1 MKKLIISIGRQCGSG
16 GHEIGEK
23 LAKHFGINLYDR
35 NIIGMLSEKMDK
47 DPEAVSRLE
56 EKASGFLM
64 RRGGF
69 DTKQK
74 DLMNRLSD
82 SDRLFIQERSLIR
95 ELAEKE
101 SCVIIGRGANDFLLD
116 NPDALRLFIYAP
128 DSFRIPRVKEDYKI
142 EYDSDAKAKM
152 NRVDKERRQY
162 FEYYTGRTWGAVDHH
177 DLMID
182 SSLLGIDG
190 TVELIIEVINKKFA

>member
-1 MKKLIISIGRQCGSG
+1 MKKMIISIGRQCGSG

-23 LAKHFGINLYDR
+23 LAKHYGIHFYDR
-35 NIIGMLSEKMDK
+35 NIIALLAEKMDK

-56 EKASGFLM
+56 EKLSGFLM

-69 DTKQK
+69 DSKQK

-82 SDRLFIQERSLIR
+82 TDRLFIQERSLIR

-101 SCVIIGRGANDFLLD
+101 SFVIIGRGANDFLLD
-116 NPDALRLFIYAP
+116 NPDALRLFVYAP
-128 DSFRIPRVKEDYKI
+128 DSFRIPRVKADYKI
-142 EYDSDAKAKM
+142 ASDSEAKTKM
-152 NRVDKERRQY
+152 EHIDKERRQY
-162 FEYYTGRTWGAVDHH
+162 FEYYTGRSWGALDHH

-190 TVELIIEVINKKFA
+190 TVELLIEVIDKKFA